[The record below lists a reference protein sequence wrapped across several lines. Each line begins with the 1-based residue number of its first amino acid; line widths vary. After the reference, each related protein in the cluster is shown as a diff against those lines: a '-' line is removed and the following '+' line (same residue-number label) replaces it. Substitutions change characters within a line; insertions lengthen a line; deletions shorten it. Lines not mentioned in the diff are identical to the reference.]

1 MKKILQ
7 IIIASLCGILM
18 TQTLSAQDGES
29 LRDRLARRQAQLD
42 KTDNTPQLSERARIR
57 NIGQTKDM
65 GNTRWVRGIYRF
77 LDLDKGVNGA
87 LYYPSVPTATRM
99 NLFTLIMKQLAVG
112 NITAYKWQ
120 LDGSEKFN
128 ADQQASIKDILDQF
142 EIMYTEENGKYKIE
156 DIDLPNNEVRGYY
169 VKELWYF
176 DNNNSVF
183 DVQTVAIC
191 PVLFRQDDYGEGTG
205 RYPMFW
211 LPYEEIKPYAA
222 QMPVMTS
229 NLNNVE
235 RGTIDDFFV
244 MHRFDGEIYKTTNMQ
259 NESMAELYPDPD
271 LRKRE
276 EKKVEWELRT
286 INDSLWVYNDSIAAV
301 RALER
306 QNSKGNKNVSSGNPQ
321 KVNVQKSGRAKSSS
335 PVRSMRDRKRN

>member
-1 MKKILQ
+1 MKKILL
-7 IIIASLCGILM
+7 IIIASLCGIL
-18 TQTLSAQDGES
+18 TVQTLSAQGNES
-29 LRDRLARRQAQLD
+29 LRDRLARRQAQQN
-42 KTDNTPQLSERARIR
+42 NTNNAPQLSERARIR
-57 NIGQTKDM
+57 NIGQTKEM

-77 LDLDKGVNGA
+77 LDLEKGLNGS
-87 LYYPSVPTATRM
+87 LYYPTTPTATRM
-99 NLFTLIMKQLAVG
+99 NLFTLIMKQLAAG

-120 LDGSEKFN
+120 LDGSEIFT
-128 ADQQASIKDILDQF
+128 ADQQANIKDILDQF
-142 EIMYTEENGKYKIE
+142 EIMYIEENGKYKVE

-176 DNNNSVF
+176 DHNNSVF

-244 MHRFDGEIYKTTNMQ
+244 MHRFDGEIYKTTNMR
-259 NESMAELYPDPD
+259 NMSMAELYPDQAV
-271 LRKRE
+271 RKRE
-276 EKKVEWELRT
+276 EKKVEWELRA

-306 QNSKGNKNVSSGNPQ
+306 QNSKGGKGASDSTQKTAVKKTARPQ
-321 KVNVQKSGRAKSSS
+321 NSS

>member
-1 MKKILQ
+1 MKKLLL
-7 IIIASLCGILM
+7 IAIVGLCGIFAI
-18 TQTLSAQDGES
+18 QTLSAQNES
-29 LRDRLARRQAQLD
+29 LRDRLTRRQAQQN
-42 KTDNTPQLSERARIR
+42 NTNAPQLSERARIR
-57 NIGQTKDM
+57 NMGQTKDI

-77 LDLDKGVNGA
+77 LDLEKGLNGS
-87 LYYPSVPTATRM
+87 LYYPATPTATRM
-99 NLFTLIMKQLAVG
+99 NLFTLIMKQLAAG

-120 LDGSEKFN
+120 LDGSEIFTP
-128 ADQQASIKDILDQF
+128 DQQESFKDILDRF
-142 EIMYTEENGKYKIE
+142 EIMHTEENGRYNVE

-176 DNNNSVF
+176 DHNNSVF

-244 MHRFDGEIYKTTNMQ
+244 MHRFDGEIYKTTNMR
-259 NESMAELYPDPD
+259 NLSMAELYPDQAV
-271 LRKRE
+271 RKRE
-276 EKKVEWELRT
+276 EKKVEWQLRA

-301 RALER
+301 RALEK
-306 QNSKGNKNVSSGNPQ
+306 QNSKGGKDTSVSTQ
-321 KVNVQKSGRAKSSS
+321 KTAVQKTARPQNSS